1 MLRNLTDGNFFLE
14 NRFKDNFVVN
24 LNKILKYQNKNNQNT
39 MLSSRETA
47 FNKNMRS
54 FVIEDSC
61 SKYLDKLS
69 RRKCR
74 DSSNVYYEYL
84 GS

>member
-39 MLSSRETA
+39 MLSQ
-47 FNKNMRS
+47 
-54 FVIEDSC
+54 
-61 SKYLDKLS
+61 L
-69 RRKCR
+69 
-74 DSSNVYYEYL
+74 
-84 GS
+84 